1 MTKKVKVKKETIN
14 SETLQQVLIK
24 KALGY
29 KVKEST
35 NEYALV
41 DNEYKLIKKKVS
53 VKYYPPDL
61 NAIELILNKGDLNY
75 LENLSDE
82 ELEKE
87 KQTLIKILGLNRPDI
102 VDDN

>member
-53 VKYYPPDL
+53 VKYTSFEFVQKRAFL
-61 NAIELILNKGDLNY
+61 F
-75 LENLSDE
+75 LESLLVIFD
-82 ELEKE
+82 
-87 KQTLIKILGLNRPDI
+87 
-102 VDDN
+102 